1 VSPLSGVFLC
11 PDTQRKTG
19 RLRAELRYGSTQGT
33 PNLPTQQKTENE
45 QRRQVRRCGFLS
57 SFLALFRTVAVQLF
71 GGAFAFPILS
81 LLSFGYPLPLTSCSA
96 KYSITAREK
105 RLEVAA

>member
-1 VSPLSGVFLC
+1 MALSPAGSFRRFIGSGHATHTHV
-11 PDTQRKTG
+11 TG
-19 RLRAELRYGSTQGT
+19 PALKS
-33 PNLPTQQKTENE
+33 ENE

-81 LLSFGYPLPLTSCSA
+81 LLSFGYFLPCNGSA
-96 KYSITAREK
+96 SP
-105 RLEVAA
+105 V